1 MVKIHFVYNEQVN
14 KYGYLYDMF
23 FFYSKKSE
31 IMFMSYWQL
40 FYSFV
45 NFDKNVCPYIFDI
58 MHKEDDGYKS
68 VRQQLSNTKKT
79 KENLWSTHRLP
90 QYVFFYIAPGLEK
103 LCSVKQNSIN
113 INSVET
119 IKDLPSTLKTKTFK
133 TEQKTITEKSS
144 SCS

>member
-1 MVKIHFVYNEQVN
+1 MNRLTSMAIC
-14 KYGYLYDMF
+14 MICF
-23 FFYSKKSE
+23 FFIAKRVKLCLCLIDNFFTLLWILIKMCVLISLISCTKK
-31 IMFMSYWQL
+31 MM
-40 FYSFV
+40 
-45 NFDKNVCPYIFDI
+45 DI
-58 MHKEDDGYKS
+58 NQWD
-68 VRQQLSNTKKT
+68 SNWATQKT
-79 KENLWSTHRLP
+79 KEILWSTHRLP

-103 LCSVKQNSIN
+103 LCSVKQNSVN